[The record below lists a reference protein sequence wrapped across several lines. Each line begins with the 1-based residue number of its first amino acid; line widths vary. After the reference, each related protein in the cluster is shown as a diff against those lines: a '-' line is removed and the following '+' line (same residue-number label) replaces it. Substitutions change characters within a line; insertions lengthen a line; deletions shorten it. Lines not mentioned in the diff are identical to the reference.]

1 MAKYKYKMVQI
12 APMLSINEQDRKGNE
27 LAQYLED
34 VVNEYAAAGWEF
46 DRVDTFTEE
55 IIAKPGCFGG
65 KSEDLKK
72 HKASYVASFRK
83 RIE

>member
-1 MAKYKYKMVQI
+1 MAKYTYKMVQI
-12 APMLSINEQDRKGNE
+12 APMLSINEKDRKGNE
-27 LAQYLED
+27 LAQYLER
-34 VVNEYAAAGWEF
+34 VVNEHAVEGWEF

-72 HKASYVASFRK
+72 QRSSYVASFRK
-83 RIE
+83 EIE